1 MFLFSFEEKSQ
12 FNHASSI
19 TKEQNYRII
28 VSNFVN
34 SLFEETK
41 NDILNSKIKI
51 RNISSKQC
59 FKNTKP
65 FSLLSNKKIISGTLD
80 KNNIISYVKYEYN
93 TSNKCKRT
101 NKESSNISC
110 DTRVSTFEKE
120 NRYVKPFNTNNTNKK
135 KDKKINIQS
144 DDVASLL
151 CTQYIYQREKPK
163 ANYILNKKFKLMK
176 RKQELTDNKI
186 LFFKHKPNKTNN
198 NSRKEKDILEKVFTY
213 DNKRKRVHE
222 IKKPIEN
229 ENKEL
234 VDCNK
239 NTCSKKN
246 KIYKHIV
253 TENKPRKIKKEIKKV
268 HIDEN
273 ERTSIQKIKI
283 SKVYNKKVIFQMKK
297 SKQ

>member
-41 NDILNSKIKI
+41 NDIMNSKIKI

-80 KNNIISYVKYEYN
+80 KNNIINDVKDEYN
-93 TSNKCKRT
+93 ISNKCKRT

-151 CTQYIYQREKPK
+151 CTQYIYQKKPK
-163 ANYILNKKFKLMK
+163 ANYILNEKFKLMK

-213 DNKRKRVHE
+213 DNNRKRVHE

-297 SKQ
+297 NKK